1 MPEKQIYRFNDIEV
15 DLSRGCLT
23 RAGEERHLR
32 QKAFQVLVH
41 LLESRARLVPKR
53 ELFDDI
59 WKDVAVTDDV
69 LVQCVKEIRRVIG
82 DDPQNPQYIKTVL
95 RSGYRFIAEVTEEPN
110 GSHLAPEVAGS
121 KSDTTL
127 RRPLAWRRY
136 SLAVLLVTVA
146 LLSAGYYF
154 GWPFRLQ
161 SHGTYLSQ
169 TGGRKTV
176 AVISFENQSGN
187 AELDWLREGLAD
199 MLAAGLSRSDKLAL
213 LDRGQLYD
221 LIQRFD
227 RKNEKI
233 SLDNAREIALQAR
246 AENFITGSF
255 AQLGERLRVDV
266 QLRDAQTGDLVTT
279 ESLTVEKTDQILS
292 EIDLL
297 SRNLSNRLNAGANE
311 KQPLTSVMT
320 NNLEAYRY
328 YSLGVEKAH
337 GLENKEAIDLLK
349 KAIALD
355 PDFAMAQARIGY
367 TYAVSWAQTEK
378 GKPYLEKAFL
388 LSSRLTEKDQ
398 MNIAAWYAIA
408 NLDFQSAITSYR
420 EIINRFPFE
429 IEAYWR
435 LGRLL
440 AGEERPDEAI
450 EVLQRG
456 IAVDPGAKYL
466 YNILG
471 TVLAGQSKHA
481 EAIAAHERYVALA
494 PDEPNAY
501 DSLGLTLQ
509 WSGDY
514 ERAIENFERALSI
527 NPRFD
532 VATMHLANAKIRL
545 GQFRVAIAIL
555 DRYIADA
562 PSKQEKRRGYECLA
576 FIYLEK
582 GDLALAEKNASQT
595 RNIDPDQMWNA
606 YLLAVK
612 RGRTAEAK
620 HLETDILA
628 KSTSHDRG
636 ARSNARFDEYHKG
649 IIALNNGR
657 NDDAV
662 KSFQRLL
669 LYAPPL
675 WNHLDFEDSLGFAFL
690 KIGRYDE
697 AISEFQRVLQI
708 AANYP
713 LAHFHMAQAYGAKGM
728 PDQAKEGYQAFLEVW
743 KNADTDLPQ
752 VIKARKFLRT
762 GK

>member
-23 RAGEERHLR
+23 RSGEERHLR

-41 LLESRARLVPKR
+41 LLERRDRLVPKR

-95 RSGYRFIAEVTEEPN
+95 RSGYRFIAEVTEESD
-110 GSHLAPEVAGS
+110 GSHIAEPALAGY
-121 KSDTTL
+121 KSGTTL
-127 RRPLAWRRY
+127 RERLVWRRY
-136 SLAVLLVTVA
+136 VTAALLVAAA
-146 LLSAGYYF
+146 LFSVSFYF
-154 GWPFRLQ
+154 GWPFGIQYR
-161 SHGTYLSQ
+161 GNYLLQ

-176 AVISFENQSGN
+176 AVISFENRSGN
-187 AELDWLREGLAD
+187 AELDWMREGLAD

-221 LIQRFD
+221 LLQRFE
-227 RKNEKI
+227 RKNEKL
-233 SLDNAREIALQAR
+233 SLEDARKIALQAH
-246 AENFITGSF
+246 ADSFITGSF
-255 AQLGERLRVDV
+255 AQLGERLRLDV
-266 QLRDAQTGDLVTT
+266 QLRDEQTGNLVAA

-311 KQPLTSVMT
+311 KQPLASVMT

-337 GLENKEAIDLLK
+337 GLENKEAIDLLE

-367 TYAVSWAQTEK
+367 TYAVSWAQTER

-408 NLDFQSAITSYR
+408 NLDFQTAIASYR

-429 IEAYWR
+429 TEAYWR

-466 YNILG
+466 YNIL
-471 TVLAGQSKHA
+471 
-481 EAIAAHERYVALA
+481 
-494 PDEPNAY
+494 
-501 DSLGLTLQ
+501 
-509 WSGDY
+509 
-514 ERAIENFERALSI
+514 
-527 NPRFD
+527 
-532 VATMHLANAKIRL
+532 
-545 GQFRVAIAIL
+545 
-555 DRYIADA
+555 
-562 PSKQEKRRGYECLA
+562 
-576 FIYLEK
+576 
-582 GDLALAEKNASQT
+582 
-595 RNIDPDQMWNA
+595 
-606 YLLAVK
+606 
-612 RGRTAEAK
+612 
-620 HLETDILA
+620 
-628 KSTSHDRG
+628 
-636 ARSNARFDEYHKG
+636 
-649 IIALNNGR
+649 
-657 NDDAV
+657 
-662 KSFQRLL
+662 
-669 LYAPPL
+669 
-675 WNHLDFEDSLGFAFL
+675 
-690 KIGRYDE
+690 
-697 AISEFQRVLQI
+697 
-708 AANYP
+708 
-713 LAHFHMAQAYGAKGM
+713 
-728 PDQAKEGYQAFLEVW
+728 
-743 KNADTDLPQ
+743 
-752 VIKARKFLRT
+752 
-762 GK
+762 